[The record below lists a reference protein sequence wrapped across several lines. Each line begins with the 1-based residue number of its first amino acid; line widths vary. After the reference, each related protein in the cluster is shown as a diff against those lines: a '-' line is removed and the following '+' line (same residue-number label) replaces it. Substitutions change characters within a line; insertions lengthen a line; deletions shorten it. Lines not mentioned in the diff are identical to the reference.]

1 MTLVSRYALRTLWRQ
16 GRPRSML
23 LARPQIRGIMMVGPQ
38 ILGDENEED
47 SGSSKKND
55 PKDDRREKFSQAAFK
70 ALETAAVTFATLTV
84 LGVSGIM
91 YHIYYQ
97 KRVLKKIRMAFNEGD
112 PSLDMAFHSNDPESA
127 DWIVR
132 DEQAIIDKA
141 VSGRGL
147 GRYYLIIGEKGTGK
161 TSMLLEA
168 LRRVEGRNCAMFE
181 AHSDPEIVRIRLGKA
196 LNYQYHEDYIG
207 SLFSI
212 RGPRDTTALLDI
224 ERAFDKLEEVA
235 LDVVKEKGRPLVL
248 IVNSTHL
255 LREDDDGENLVE
267 LLQQRAEQ
275 FAASGILTMIF
286 NSDDYW
292 VYERFKKLSTRLDVV
307 TIKDLGRAK
316 AIEALQHWRRK
327 YFGDSVP
334 VSVCNRIYDMVGGR
348 PQFLNRVAQHSDMLA
363 HAQQLVETE
372 KTWFLNQC
380 GLLGEDMDDDVMESG
395 KFSGSAM
402 LLAKEL
408 VEMEKKHIDSK
419 GKPLPDQDHIL
430 PSLPLWRARQ
440 VMTRADYI
448 QRYDNLNIFTI
459 DSKSHVRAD
468 SAPMMEAFRQICA
481 EPGFD
486 NLLEETLDRVSAIES
501 LGRTRELVL
510 KDLVGGGKY
519 RIELEKGNS
528 WKGVGNRI
536 SMEVVP
542 PPEEEDDD

>member
-1 MTLVSRYALRTLWRQ
+1 MTMPEGNNLTKA
-16 GRPRSML
+16 G
-23 LARPQIRGIMMVGPQ
+23 
-38 ILGDENEED
+38 
-47 SGSSKKND
+47 
-55 PKDDRREKFSQAAFK
+55 FK
-70 ALETAAVTFATLTV
+70 ALETGAVTLATLGV
-84 LGVSGIM
+84 LGVSGYL
-91 YHIYYQ
+91 YHVNYQ
-97 KRVLKKIRMAFNEGD
+97 KRVLKKIRFAFNEGD
-112 PSLDMAFHSNDPESA
+112 PSLDMAFHSHDETDPE
-127 DWIVR
+127 WVVR
-132 DEQAIIDKA
+132 DEQTFIDKA
-141 VSGRGL
+141 VSGNGL

-161 TSMLLEA
+161 TSMLLEG
-168 LRRVEGRNCAMFE
+168 LRRVQGRNCTMFE

-235 LDVVKEKGRPLVL
+235 LDVVKTKGRPLVL

-255 LREDDDGENLVE
+255 LREDDDGNNLVE
-267 LLQQRAEQ
+267 LLQQRAEA
-275 FAASGILTMIF
+275 FAASGLVTMIF

-292 VYERFKKLSTRLDVV
+292 VYERFMRLGTRLDVI
-307 TIKDLGRAK
+307 TIKDLSRAK
-316 AIEALQHWRRK
+316 TVEALQIWRRK
-327 YFGDSVP
+327 YFDQNVP
-334 VSVCNRIYDMVGGR
+334 VEFCNRIYDMVGGR
-348 PQFLNRVAQHSDMLA
+348 PQFLNRVAQHTDMLA
-363 HAQQLVETE
+363 HAQQLVDTE

-408 VEMEKKHIDSK
+408 VEMEKAHIDAN
-419 GKPLPDQDHIL
+419 GNRLPDDDHLL
-430 PSLPLWRARQ
+430 PSLPLWKARQ

-448 QRYDNLNIFTI
+448 QKYDNLNIFTI

-486 NLLEETLDRVSAIES
+486 ELLEETLDRVSAIES

-519 RIELEKGNS
+519 QIDFNKGNS
-528 WKGVGNRI
+528 WKGVRD
-536 SMEVVP
+536 SFVMEVVAP
-542 PPEEEDDD
+542 PNEEDGEDD